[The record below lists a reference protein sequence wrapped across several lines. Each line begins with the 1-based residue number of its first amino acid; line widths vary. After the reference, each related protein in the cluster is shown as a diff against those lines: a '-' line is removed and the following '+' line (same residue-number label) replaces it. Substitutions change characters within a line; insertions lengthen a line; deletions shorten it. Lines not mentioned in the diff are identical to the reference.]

1 MRLFASVR
9 CCLQRP
15 APRGQS
21 QKSRSFPDP
30 AVSISVLVVMS
41 PPFLTNAI
49 VRLKLHTA
57 GTGWLF
63 FLYIIYYT
71 LCGAENTHNFLY
83 ESAEVLMHPTLP
95 QSPHSIYVLGAAA
108 VRPLVQLGGDLC
120 APQPLFCVWHN
131 RRCRASPAHSHML
144 IGTCQTVQP
153 LFKFVTSSPPPSRRC
168 TFSATR
174 KLRAVVERAVA
185 IDSA

>member
-1 MRLFASVR
+1 
-9 CCLQRP
+9 
-15 APRGQS
+15 
-21 QKSRSFPDP
+21 
-30 AVSISVLVVMS
+30 MS

-49 VRLKLHTA
+49 VRSKLHTA
-57 GTGWLF
+57 GAGWLF

-185 IDSA
+185 IDYA